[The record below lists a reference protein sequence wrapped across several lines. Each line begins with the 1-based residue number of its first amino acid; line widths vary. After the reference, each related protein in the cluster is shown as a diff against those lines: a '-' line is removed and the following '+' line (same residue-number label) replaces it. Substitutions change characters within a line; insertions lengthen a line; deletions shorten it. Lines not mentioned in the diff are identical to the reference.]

1 LRAVAELVAEAGPS
15 GSLRL
20 PVQRSQVPLVL
31 RRTPEAVYLVSG
43 AAGPLG
49 GDTLELRIEVR
60 AGATLRLRTVAAA
73 VALPGRH
80 GEASRLTVT
89 ATVGPGARLEYLPE
103 PTVAAD
109 GARHRTEV
117 MVRLAAD
124 ATLLLR
130 DEVLL
135 GRHGERG
142 GACRTRLAVDRDS
155 ARGWRPLLR
164 HELDV
169 SGTDAASLGPAV
181 LAGHRAAGTLLSVE
195 PDATGEAD
203 EAGWVGGASGAG
215 WVGGA
220 SGAGWVGGASGA
232 GGVAEPWVAVMPL
245 AGPGVLVT
253 ALAHD
258 TRVLRQRLDWGL
270 DQLPRQP
277 RSAAAPPAGVAPAA
291 TAVLSGTGGGIA

>member
-1 LRAVAELVAEAGPS
+1 VAELVAEAGPG

-20 PVQRSQVPLVL
+20 PVQRSQAPLVL
-31 RRTPEAVYLVSG
+31 RRTADAVYLVSG

-73 VALPGRH
+73 VALPGRY
-80 GEASRLTVT
+80 GEESRLTVT

-117 MVRLAAD
+117 TVRLAAD

-142 GACRTRLAVDRDS
+142 GACRTRLAVDRDG

-169 SGTDAASLGPAV
+169 SGTDAAGFGPAV

-195 PDATGEAD
+195 TGDAGEPGAANGPSGAGGAYGAGGTG
-203 EAGWVGGASGAG
+203 GVGGASGAG
-215 WVGGA
+215 V
-220 SGAGWVGGASGA
+220 VM
-232 GGVAEPWVAVMPL
+232 EPWVAVMPL
-245 AGPGVLVT
+245 AGSGVLVT

-270 DQLPRQP
+270 DQLPGRFA
-277 RSAAAPPAGVAPAA
+277 SAAAGVEAGA

>member
-1 LRAVAELVAEAGPS
+1 MRAAAELVAEAGPG

-20 PVQRSQVPLVL
+20 PVQRSQAPLVV
-31 RRTPEAVYLVSG
+31 RRTADAVYLVSG

-60 AGATLRLRTVAAA
+60 AEATLRLRTVAAA
-73 VALPGRH
+73 VALPGRY
-80 GEASRLTVT
+80 GEESRLTVT

-117 MVRLAAD
+117 TVRLAAN

-169 SGTDAASLGPAV
+169 SGTDAAGCGPAV

-195 PDATGEAD
+195 ADATGG
-203 EAGWVGGASGAG
+203 AGVFGGASGAG
-215 WVGGA
+215 VA
-220 SGAGWVGGASGA
+220 PGAGEPDVVDGAFGA
-232 GGVAEPWVAVMPL
+232 GGVIEPWVAVMPL
-245 AGPGVLVT
+245 AGPGLLVT

-270 DQLPRQP
+270 DPLPG
-277 RSAAAPPAGVAPAA
+277 RSAPAATGAEAGA

>member
-1 LRAVAELVAEAGPS
+1 VKAVAELVAEAGPG

-31 RRTPEAVYLVSG
+31 RRTPEALYLVSG

-49 GDTLELRIEVR
+49 GDTMELRIEVR

-73 VALPGRH
+73 VALPGRY

-117 MVRLAAD
+117 TVRLAAD

-169 SGTDAASLGPAV
+169 SGTDAAGFGPAV

-195 PDATGEAD
+195 PGAAGGAD
-203 EAGWVGGASGAG
+203 GAGVVGGALGI
-215 WVGGA
+215 GGI
-220 SGAGWVGGASGA
+220 GGSSGA
-232 GGVAEPWVAVMPL
+232 GGVVEPWVAVMPL

-270 DQLPRQP
+270 DQLPGRP
-277 RSAAAPPAGVAPAA
+277 ASAAAGVAPVA

>member
-1 LRAVAELVAEAGPS
+1 MAEAGPG

-73 VALPGRH
+73 VALPGRY

-117 MVRLAAD
+117 TVRLAAD

-155 ARGWRPLLR
+155 ARGRGRCCGTSSTSAAPMRPAPARPCWPATGPPGHCCPLRLMRSVRLMWLAGLVGLL
-164 HELDV
+164 
-169 SGTDAASLGPAV
+169 V
-181 LAGHRAAGTLLSVE
+181 LAG
-195 PDATGEAD
+195 
-203 EAGWVGGASGAG
+203 
-215 WVGGA
+215 
-220 SGAGWVGGASGA
+220 
-232 GGVAEPWVAVMPL
+232 
-245 AGPGVLVT
+245 
-253 ALAHD
+253 
-258 TRVLRQRLDWGL
+258 
-270 DQLPRQP
+270 
-277 RSAAAPPAGVAPAA
+277 
-291 TAVLSGTGGGIA
+291 

>member
-1 LRAVAELVAEAGPS
+1 VAELVAEADPG
-15 GSLRL
+15 GFLRL
-20 PVQRSQVPLVL
+20 PVQRSQAPLVL
-31 RRTPEAVYLVSG
+31 RRTADAVYLVSG

-73 VALPGRH
+73 VALPGRY
-80 GEASRLTVT
+80 GEESRLTVT
-89 ATVGPGARLEYLPE
+89 AAVGPGARLEYLPE

-117 MVRLAAD
+117 TVRLAAD

-155 ARGWRPLLR
+155 AWGWRPLLR

-169 SGTDAASLGPAV
+169 SGTDAASCGPAV

-195 PDATGEAD
+195 AD
-203 EAGWVGGASGAG
+203 EPGGSSGADGADVVGVASGASEAG
-215 WVGGA
+215 VVDGA
-220 SGAGWVGGASGA
+220 FGA
-232 GGVAEPWVAVMPL
+232 GGVIERWVAMMPL
-245 AGPGVLVT
+245 VGAGVLVT

-270 DQLPRQP
+270 DQLPG
-277 RSAAAPPAGVAPAA
+277 RSASPAAGIKAGA

>member
-1 LRAVAELVAEAGPS
+1 MRAVAELVAEAGPG

-20 PVQRSQVPLVL
+20 PVQRSQAPLVL

-73 VALPGRH
+73 VALPGRY
-80 GEASRLTVT
+80 GEESRLTVT

-117 MVRLAAD
+117 TVRLAAD

-142 GACRTRLAVDRDS
+142 GACRTRLAVDQDS
-155 ARGWRPLLR
+155 ARGGRPLLR

-195 PDATGEAD
+195 PDAIGEAD
-203 EAGWVGGASGAG
+203 EADEVGGASGIGAA
-215 WVGGA
+215 GGA
-220 SGAGWVGGASGA
+220 SGS

-258 TRVLRQRLDWGL
+258 TRMLRQRLDWGL
-270 DQLPRQP
+270 DQLPG
-277 RSAAAPPAGVAPAA
+277 RSAPTPAGIEAGA

>member
-1 LRAVAELVAEAGPS
+1 VRAVAELVAEAGPG

-20 PVQRSQVPLVL
+20 PVQRSQAPLVL
-31 RRTPEAVYLVSG
+31 RRTADAVYLVSG

-60 AGATLRLRTVAAA
+60 AGVTLRLRTVAAA
-73 VALPGRH
+73 VALPGRY
-80 GEASRLTVT
+80 GEESRLTVT

-117 MVRLAAD
+117 TVRLAAE

-169 SGTDAASLGPAV
+169 SGTDAAGFGPAV

-195 PDATGEAD
+195 THGSDEVSEPGATG
-203 EAGWVGGASGAG
+203 GAG
-215 WVGGA
+215 VAGRVGVA
-220 SGAGWVGGASGA
+220 GGASGA
-232 GGVAEPWVAVMPL
+232 GGVVEPWVAVMPL

-258 TRVLRQRLDWGL
+258 TLVLRQRLDWGL
-270 DQLPRQP
+270 DQLPGRSA
-277 RSAAAPPAGVAPAA
+277 SAAAGVEARA
-291 TAVLSGTGGGIA
+291 TAVLSGAGGGIA

>member
-1 LRAVAELVAEAGPS
+1 LRAVAELVAEAGPG

-124 ATLLLR
+124 ATVLLR

-169 SGTDAASLGPAV
+169 SGTDAASSGPAV
-181 LAGHRAAGTLLSVE
+181 LAGHRAAGTLVSVE
-195 PDATGEAD
+195 PDATGEA
-203 EAGWVGGASGAG
+203 GGVGGASGIG
-215 WVGGA
+215 GVGGT
-220 SGAGWVGGASGA
+220 SGA

>member
-1 LRAVAELVAEAGPS
+1 M
-15 GSLRL
+15 
-20 PVQRSQVPLVL
+20 
-31 RRTPEAVYLVSG
+31 
-43 AAGPLG
+43 
-49 GDTLELRIEVR
+49 
-60 AGATLRLRTVAAA
+60 
-73 VALPGRH
+73 ALPGRY
-80 GEASRLTVT
+80 GEESRLTVT

-117 MVRLAAD
+117 TVRLAAD

-135 GRHGERG
+135 GLHGERG

-169 SGTDAASLGPAV
+169 SGTDAASCGPAV
-181 LAGHRAAGTLLSVE
+181 LAGHRAAGTLLSVDE
-195 PDATGEAD
+195 PGGTGEPVCWWGSALEAD
-203 EAGWVGGASGAG
+203 V
-215 WVGGA
+215 VD
-220 SGAGWVGGASGA
+220 GASGA
-232 GGVAEPWVAVMPL
+232 GGSAEPWVAVMPL

-270 DQLPRQP
+270 DQLPGRSA
-277 RSAAAPPAGVAPAA
+277 SAAAGVEAGA

>member
-1 LRAVAELVAEAGPS
+1 VRAVAELVAEAGPG

-20 PVQRSQVPLVL
+20 PVQRSQAPLVL
-31 RRTPEAVYLVSG
+31 RRTADAVYLVSG

-49 GDTLELRIEVR
+49 GDALELRIEVR

-73 VALPGRH
+73 VALPGRY
-80 GEASRLTVT
+80 GEESRLSVT

-117 MVRLAAD
+117 TVRLAAE

-142 GACRTRLAVDRDS
+142 GACRTRLAVDRDTS
-155 ARGWRPLLR
+155 RGWRPLLR

-169 SGTDAASLGPAV
+169 SGTDAASFGPAV

-195 PDATGEAD
+195 PGEAGELGGSG
-203 EAGWVGGASGAG
+203 EAGAASAAFGAG
-215 WVGGA
+215 V
-220 SGAGWVGGASGA
+220 AGVIDGASGA
-232 GGVAEPWVAVMPL
+232 GGVVEPWVAVMPL

-270 DQLPRQP
+270 DQLPG
-277 RSAAAPPAGVAPAA
+277 RSASSRASIEAGA

>member
-1 LRAVAELVAEAGPS
+1 VRAAAELVAEAGPA

-20 PVQRSQVPLVL
+20 PVQRSQAPLIL
-31 RRTPEAVYLVSG
+31 RRTADAVYLVSG

-49 GDTLELRIEVR
+49 GDALELRIEVR

-73 VALPGRH
+73 VALPGRY
-80 GEASRLTVT
+80 GEESRLTVT
-89 ATVGPGARLEYLPE
+89 ATVGAGGRLEYLPE

-109 GARHRTEV
+109 GAWHRTEV
-117 MVRLAAD
+117 TVRLAAD

-155 ARGWRPLLR
+155 ALGWRPLLR

-169 SGTDAASLGPAV
+169 SGADAASLGPAV
-181 LAGHRAAGTLLSVE
+181 LAGHRAAGMLLSIE
-195 PDATGEAD
+195 PGAADVAD
-203 EAGWVGGASGAG
+203 ETGVVGVAGGAFGAG
-215 WVGGA
+215 EV
-220 SGAGWVGGASGA
+220 VT
-232 GGVAEPWVAVMPL
+232 PWVAVMPL

-270 DQLPRQP
+270 DQLPGRP
-277 RSAAAPPAGVAPAA
+277 APGAAGVAVGA

>member
-1 LRAVAELVAEAGPS
+1 VRAVAELVAEAGPG

-20 PVQRSQVPLVL
+20 PVQRSQAPLVL
-31 RRTPEAVYLVSG
+31 RRTADAVYLVSG

-73 VALPGRH
+73 VALPGRY
-80 GEASRLTVT
+80 GEESRLTVT

-117 MVRLAAD
+117 TVSLAAD

-142 GACRTRLAVDRDS
+142 GACRTRLAVDRHG

-169 SGTDAASLGPAV
+169 SGTDAAGFGPAV

-195 PDATGEAD
+195 AD
-203 EAGWVGGASGAG
+203 EADDPGGTGGAG
-215 WVGGA
+215 V
-220 SGAGWVGGASGA
+220 VDGASGA
-232 GGVAEPWVAVMPL
+232 GGAMESWVAVMPL

-270 DQLPRQP
+270 DQLPGRSA
-277 RSAAAPPAGVAPAA
+277 SAAAGVEAGA

>member
-1 LRAVAELVAEAGPS
+1 VAELVAEAGPG

-89 ATVGPGARLEYLPE
+89 VTVGPGARLEYLPE

-195 PDATGEAD
+195 PDATGEA
-203 EAGWVGGASGAG
+203 GGVGGASGI
-215 WVGGA
+215 GG
-220 SGAGWVGGASGA
+220 VGGASGA